1 MYGTVLFDIDTQN
14 DFLLPVGALS
24 VPGAAKLIP
33 TFARIYELAQRRGIP
48 VISTVDAHT
57 ERDPEFAVWPPHCVA
72 GTLGQAKVPGTLLA
86 DAVTVPNVANHPP
99 LDHSPQSDAA
109 QIIVEKQTVDM
120 FQTVTLR
127 DVLASRPALRY
138 AVFGVVTEICVL
150 YAVRGLLASGKAVD
164 VITDAIASL
173 DSQGKGQA
181 ALDEMAAQGA
191 RLITVADLAASFD
204 ANLKHA

>member
-33 TFARIYELAQRRGIP
+33 TFARIYELAQQRSIP
-48 VISTVDAHT
+48 VIATVDAHT

-72 GTLGQAKVPGTLLA
+72 RTLGQAKVFGTLLA

-173 DSQGKGQA
+173 DSQGKGQV